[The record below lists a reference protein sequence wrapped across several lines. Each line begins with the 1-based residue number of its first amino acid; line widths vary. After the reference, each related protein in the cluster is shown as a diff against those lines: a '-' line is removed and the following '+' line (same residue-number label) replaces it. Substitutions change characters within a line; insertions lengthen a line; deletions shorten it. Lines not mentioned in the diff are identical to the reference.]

1 MESGPRFGAALTE
14 YTKAA
19 FGAGT
24 EAIKSF
30 GTTTGVNYMLPI
42 IGGLVAVTLVAIIVF
57 VIIQAKETKPAK
69 LLKGPVDLFQPDS
82 PVVIDRPTTAT
93 QMKGSYTLA
102 FYVRID
108 AVPDMR
114 TADTPLLTWP
124 GIWDVG
130 YNAATEQL
138 VWKFAQ
144 TADAP
149 NTWAFTDP
157 VTVDGVP
164 MQRWTQI
171 VITFEGRTAD
181 LYVNGG
187 LVTSNTLRNLP
198 PSAVSSITI
207 VPAGVMGQLAYGQ
220 LWSRRLTVSEIAANY
235 TDTSDS
241 QGRPFLGPDL
251 LGPLKNLKVPNLFCP
266 SGNCSSSSPT
276 ASQSQTWEFP
286 YA

>member
-1 MESGPRFGAALTE
+1 MSAAALTE

-19 FGAGT
+19 FGAT
-24 EAIKSF
+24 TDAIASF
-30 GTTTGVNYMLPI
+30 GTTTGVSYMLPVI
-42 IGGLVAVTLVAIIVF
+42 AGVVAISLIALIVF
-57 VIIQAKETKPAK
+57 VIVKTKQAKPAK
-69 LLKGPVDLFQPDS
+69 LLKGPVDLFQPSS

-102 FYVRID
+102 FYLKID

-114 TADTPLLTWP
+114 TADTPLMTWA
-124 GIWDVG
+124 GIWDLG

-138 VWKFAQ
+138 MWKFAQ
-144 TADAP
+144 TQDSAGG
-149 NTWAFTDP
+149 WAMTEP
-157 VTVDGVP
+157 VALNGVP
-164 MQRWTQI
+164 MQRWTQV

-181 LYVNGG
+181 LYVNGN
-187 LVTSNTLRNLP
+187 LVTSSTLRNLP
-198 PSAVSSITI
+198 PTAASSITL
-207 VPAGVMGQLAYGQ
+207 VPANVMGQMAYVQ
-220 LWSRRLTVSEIAANY
+220 VWPRRLTVSELAANY

-251 LGPLKNLKVPNLFCP
+251 LGPLKNLSVPNLFCP
-266 SGNCSSSSPT
+266 SGNCASSTPT

>member
-1 MESGPRFGAALTE
+1 MSSGPAAALTE
-14 YTKAA
+14 YTKKA
-19 FGAGT
+19 FGAT
-24 EAIKSF
+24 TDAIATF
-30 GTTTGVNYMLPI
+30 GTTTGVSYMLPI
-42 IGGLVAVTLVAIIVF
+42 IAGVVAISLIALIVF
-57 VIIQAKETKPAK
+57 VVIQVKATKPAK
-69 LLKGPVDLFQPDS
+69 LLKGPVDLFQPAS
-82 PVVIDRPTTAT
+82 PLVIDRPTTAT

-102 FYVRID
+102 FYIKID

-114 TADTPLLTWP
+114 TAETPLMTYP
-124 GIWDVG
+124 GIWDLG

-144 TADAP
+144 TQDNA
-149 NTWAFTDP
+149 TGWAWTEP

-164 MQRWTQI
+164 MQRWTQV

-181 LYVNGG
+181 LYINGV
-187 LVTSNTLRNLP
+187 LVTSSTLRNLP
-198 PSAVSSITI
+198 PSAASSITL
-207 VPAGVMGQLAYGQ
+207 VAANVMGQLAYAQ
-220 LWSRRLTVSEIAANY
+220 LWPRRLTVSEIAANY

-251 LGPLKNLKVPNLFCP
+251 LGPLKALKVPNLFCP
-266 SGNCSSSSPT
+266 SGNCASSNPT

>member
-1 MESGPRFGAALTE
+1 MSSGPAAALTE
-14 YTKAA
+14 YTKKA

-24 EAIKSF
+24 AAVASF
-30 GTTTGVNYMLPI
+30 GDATGANYMLPV
-42 IGGLVAVTLVAIIVF
+42 IGGIVAISLIALVVF
-57 VIIQAKETKPAK
+57 VVIQVKQTKPVM
-69 LLKGPVDLFQPDS
+69 LLKGPVDLFQPQS
-82 PVVIDRPTTAT
+82 PVVVDRPSTSK
-93 QMKGSYTLA
+93 QMRGSYTLS
-102 FYVRID
+102 YYIRID

-114 TADTPLLTWP
+114 TAETPLMTYP
-124 GIWDVG
+124 GIWDLG

-144 TADAP
+144 TQD
-149 NTWAFTDP
+149 TSGGWVWTEP

-164 MQRWTQI
+164 MQRWTQV

-181 LYVNGG
+181 LYINGV
-187 LVTSNTLRNLP
+187 LVTSSTLRNIP
-198 PSAVSSITI
+198 PSATSSITL
-207 VPAGVMGQLAYGQ
+207 VPSYVMGQLAYAQ
-220 LWSRRLTVSEIAANY
+220 LWPRRLTVSEIAANY

-251 LGPLKNLKVPNLFCP
+251 LGPLKSLKIPNLFCP

>member
-1 MESGPRFGAALTE
+1 MSSGPGFGATVSEYTKKAFGAASE
-14 YTKAA
+14 GVA
-19 FGAGT
+19 
-24 EAIKSF
+24 SF
-30 GTTTGVNYMLPI
+30 GTATGVSYMLPLI
-42 IGGLVAVTLVAIIVF
+42 AGVVAISLIALIVF
-57 VIIQAKETKPAK
+57 VVIQAKASKPAK
-69 LLKGPVDLFQPDS
+69 LLKGPVDLFQPAS
-82 PVVIDRPTTAT
+82 PLVIDRPTTAT
-93 QMKGSYTLA
+93 QMKGSYTLS

-114 TADTPLLTWP
+114 TAETPLMTYP
-124 GIWDVG
+124 GIWDLG

-144 TADAP
+144 TQDTP
-149 NTWAFTDP
+149 TGWAWTEP

-164 MQRWTQI
+164 MQRWTQV

-181 LYVNGG
+181 LYVNGV

-198 PSAVSSITI
+198 PTAASSITL
-207 VPAGVMGQLAYGQ
+207 VAANVMGQLAYVQ
-220 LWSRRLTVSEIAANY
+220 LWPRRLAVSEIAANY
-235 TDTSDS
+235 ADTSDS

-251 LGPLKNLKVPNLFCP
+251 LGPLKSLSMPNLFCP
-266 SGNCSSSSPT
+266 GGNCASSTPT